1 MTDVA
6 TDRITVLEI
15 EGMTCGHCQ
24 AAVKKALEK
33 VGGVRAADVDL
44 AGGRATVKGTADLAA
59 LVAAVEDEG
68 YRAKAPAS

>member
-1 MTDVA
+1 MTE
-6 TDRITVLEI
+6 LKI

-33 VGGVRAADVDL
+33 VAGVRAADVDL
-44 AGGRATVKGTADLAA
+44 ANGRATVEGAADVAA

-68 YRAKAPAS
+68 YRATALAS

>member
-6 TDRITVLEI
+6 TNQKTVLDI

-33 VGGVRAADVDL
+33 VAGVRAADVDL
-44 AGGRATVKGTADLAA
+44 AAGRATVEGTPDLAA
-59 LVAAVEDEG
+59 LIAAVEDEG
-68 YRAKAPAS
+68 YQAKALAS